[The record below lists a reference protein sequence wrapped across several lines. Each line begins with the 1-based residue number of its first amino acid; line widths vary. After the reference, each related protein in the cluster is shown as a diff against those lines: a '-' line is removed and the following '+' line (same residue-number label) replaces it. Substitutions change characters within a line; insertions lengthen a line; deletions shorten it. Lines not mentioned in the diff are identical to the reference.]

1 MQILKKILGVIGVA
15 FLTGV
20 LGCAGAQWQTTTTF
34 GNTTTVKGDEK
45 TMQQL
50 AQQKEYEAERLQKI
64 QSAKPR
70 KATDPIV
77 VALYRP
83 TIADNLAPSF
93 NKERFF
99 DMLVKEF
106 SKDAVIRLVDQKIV
120 DRAQVNA
127 DKQWGI
133 AHKRPH
139 VSADVSVFPHI
150 MAEQVAGIN
159 KNTGKIGTMAALVLK
174 AEIVSHYLPTD
185 EFEVKESGNIFRNM
199 EVTQKFS
206 KKAVETI
213 KTKPH
218 IPGEAYRQEARN
230 EGEEQLRS
238 AYDALLTKLK
248 GSK

>member
-1 MQILKKILGVIGVA
+1 MQIHKMILIVFVVT

-20 LGCAGAQWQTTTTF
+20 LGCAGAQWKSTTTF
-34 GNTTTVKGDEK
+34 GNKTTVKGDEK

-50 AQQKEYEAERLQKI
+50 AQQKEYEAQRLQKI

-93 NKERFF
+93 DSKKFF
-99 DMLVKEF
+99 DILVKEF

-120 DRAQVNA
+120 DRSQANL
-127 DKQWGI
+127 DKQPGLR
-133 AHKRPH
+133 HKRPR
-139 VSADVSVFPHI
+139 VSADVSVFPHV
-150 MAEQVAGIN
+150 MAEQMMGFN
-159 KNTGKIGTMAALVLK
+159 KNTGKIGSMAALVLE

-185 EFEVKESGNIFRNM
+185 EFEVKESGNIFRNL

-206 KKAVETI
+206 KKAIETI
-213 KTKPH
+213 KTRPH

-238 AYDALLTKLK
+238 AFEAMLKKLNN
-248 GSK
+248 